1 MFEKI
6 IQALR
11 DNIPA
16 LNYPGST
23 FRIISEDCPE
33 GSIKIMGME
42 TPSGPDTSYLNCEE
56 VNMVISVAGEIGG
69 GAELG

>member
-23 FRIISEDCPE
+23 FRIISDDCPE
-33 GSIKIMGME
+33 GSIKIMGMQ
-42 TPSGPDTSYLNCEE
+42 SNLGPDTDYLNCDE
-56 VNMVISVAGEIGG
+56 VVMLISAAGEIGG
-69 GAELG
+69 GAA